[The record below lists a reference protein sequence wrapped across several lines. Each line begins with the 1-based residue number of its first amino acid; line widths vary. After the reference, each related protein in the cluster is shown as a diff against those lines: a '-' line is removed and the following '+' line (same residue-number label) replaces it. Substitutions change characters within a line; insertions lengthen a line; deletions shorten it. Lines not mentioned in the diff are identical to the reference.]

1 MEEVLRAKYVGWN
14 SHALSGHSSSLQ
26 PHQTL
31 SSGVFMEASSR
42 NHGASLTPLLVPLPF
57 LEDGE
62 WCWKFQAFSHGLIFL
77 VTRPHLEAH

>member
-1 MEEVLRAKYVGWN
+1 MEEILRAKYVGWN

-31 SSGVFMEASSR
+31 SSGVLMEALSR
-42 NHGASLTPLLVPLPF
+42 NHGASLTPLLVPFPF